1 MHLHFHILTTLVE
14 RDDKTGVFCDIYE
27 IFKNTCFEECVK
39 WQLLT
44 DCPKHVFQM
53 LLLLIIFNIIAIFDL
68 IQAYVITD
76 ILFYLLGSL
85 NYSFIFGVLDLVFFT
100 LFK

>member
-1 MHLHFHILTTLVE
+1 
-14 RDDKTGVFCDIYE
+14 
-27 IFKNTCFEECVK
+27 
-39 WQLLT
+39 
-44 DCPKHVFQM
+44 M

-76 ILFYLLGSL
+76 ILLYLLGSL

>member
-1 MHLHFHILTTLVE
+1 
-14 RDDKTGVFCDIYE
+14 
-27 IFKNTCFEECVK
+27 
-39 WQLLT
+39 
-44 DCPKHVFQM
+44 M

-100 LFK
+100 LFKYLKLLFCCRVNLYL